1 MTPISLSAPTN
12 YYLPHHAVIKPDSTT
27 TKLRVVFNASNPS
40 SNGVSLNDA
49 LYPGPALQSGINVLL
64 KKWRLFQYVFN
75 ADIEKMYRQI
85 LVDPE
90 HTPYQ
95 RILHRDDPQEE
106 PHDFELNT
114 VTFGVNCAP
123 YLAIRVLHEL
133 AKHCTLETPVVSD
146 IIRNF
151 MYVADVLWG
160 SNNLSECLTARDDLV
175 RILSSAGF
183 VLRKWI
189 SNSDALLQGIPPEH
203 LLDSAFLKLSDSST
217 TKMLGL
223 RWNAGGDYFY
233 FNTNKFPDIHVF
245 SKRKVL
251 SIIAIIFDPAGWL
264 APQNYSCQNNN
275 ATDMERQYWLG

>member
-1 MTPISLSAPTN
+1 M
-12 YYLPHHAVIKPDSTT
+12 
-27 TKLRVVFNASNPS
+27 
-40 SNGVSLNDA
+40 
-49 LYPGPALQSGINVLL
+49 
-64 KKWRLFQYVFN
+64 
-75 ADIEKMYRQI
+75 
-85 LVDPE
+85 
-90 HTPYQ
+90 
-95 RILHRDDPQEE
+95 
-106 PHDFELNT
+106 
-114 VTFGVNCAP
+114 
-123 YLAIRVLHEL
+123 AIRVLHEL

-151 MYVADVLWG
+151 MYVDDLLWG

-175 RILSSAGF
+175 KILSSAGF
-183 VLRKWI
+183 LLRKWT

-264 APQNYSCQNNN
+264 APKIIVAKIIMQQIWKDNTGWDETLTP
-275 ATDMERQYWLG
+275 ATLSQWQKFLDDYPYIENIKIPRYVKYNTSYQIEYHGFCDASEKEYAAALYIRVASPDGQVHTHLLTAKSKVAPVKFLTLPRKELCGALLLARTYGQIPL